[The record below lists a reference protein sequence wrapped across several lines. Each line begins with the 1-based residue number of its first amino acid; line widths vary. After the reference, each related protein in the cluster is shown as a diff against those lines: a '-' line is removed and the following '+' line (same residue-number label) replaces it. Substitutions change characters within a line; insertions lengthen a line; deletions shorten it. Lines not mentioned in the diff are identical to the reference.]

1 MRSARMWA
9 AVAAALVVLATAS
22 GCSWFGGDSGSG
34 KNVSTFK
41 LKSGDCM
48 VPPAKVKAELSKVQV
63 VPCTSPHTQ
72 EVYASVKFTGDNAG
86 ANAPYPGDDTL
97 KKFADGQ
104 CAQLYQ
110 RYVGVAYP
118 DSSLFFTYLLPSP
131 RSWQAGDRSVVCVV
145 TTTGN
150 RLTRSVK
157 SSRL

>member
-1 MRSARMWA
+1 MPSGKGWA
-9 AVAAALVVLATAS
+9 AVAAAVVMTLSVT
-22 GCSWFGGDSGSG
+22 GCFGGSSGSG

-48 VPPAKVKAELSKVQV
+48 VPPTQVKAELSKVKV
-63 VPCTSPHTQ
+63 VSCTAPHTQ
-72 EVYASVKFTGDNAG
+72 EVYAAAKFTGDNTG
-86 ANAPYPGDDTL
+86 VNAPYPGDDTL
-97 KKFADGQ
+97 KKFADGR

-110 RYVGVAYP
+110 GYVGVAYP

-131 RSWQAGDRSVVCVV
+131 RSWQAGDRNVVCVV

>member
-1 MRSARMWA
+1 
-9 AVAAALVVLATAS
+9 VLPLAS
-22 GCSWFGGDSGSG
+22 GCNWFGGGSGSS

-48 VPPAKVKAELSKVQV
+48 VPPTQVKAELSKVKV
-63 VPCTSPHTQ
+63 VSCTTPHTQ
-72 EVYASVKFTGDNAG
+72 EVYAAAKFTGDNTG
-86 ANAPYPGDDTL
+86 VNSPYPGDDSL
-97 KKFADGQ
+97 KKFADGR

-110 RYVGVAYP
+110 GYVGVAYP

-131 RSWQAGDRSVVCVV
+131 RSWQAGDRSVVCIV

-157 SSRL
+157 DSRL